1 MDTSSSP
8 DLGTPDASDAGRGRP
23 DVPPDEHPDVLF
35 PDTLAPR
42 AYEEGRPQADEGDHV
57 ARD

>member
-8 DLGTPDASDAGRGRP
+8 DLGTPDASDVDRGRP

-42 AYEEGRPQADEGDHV
+42 AYEEGRPHVAEGDNV
-57 ARD
+57 LRD